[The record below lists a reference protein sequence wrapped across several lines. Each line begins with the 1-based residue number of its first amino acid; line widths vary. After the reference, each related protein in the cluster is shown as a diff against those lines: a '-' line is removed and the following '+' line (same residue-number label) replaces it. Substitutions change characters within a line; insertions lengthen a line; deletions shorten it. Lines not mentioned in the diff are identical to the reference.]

1 MHWRAWLT
9 IHSFCDHSRN
19 VAMRASFRGQINE
32 INEIGLLIFIRYTGI
47 PKWGINSGDNSPT
60 SCKNLDNFH
69 SVTTYRYLRS
79 IRL

>member
-1 MHWRAWLT
+1 
-9 IHSFCDHSRN
+9 
-19 VAMRASFRGQINE
+19 MRASFRGQINE